1 MAIALNSDIS
11 VCTNTPCETKAQAS
25 HSFFFY
31 SWISMMSQRGY
42 PLFGHLRHAAL
53 AVRTEALS
61 TSCLDHLF
69 VRGQPI
75 RRKLTQRAKWPK
87 CMSINTKMV
96 RPKNQVWAACLG
108 LACPQLLVSHS

>member
-1 MAIALNSDIS
+1 
-11 VCTNTPCETKAQAS
+11 
-25 HSFFFY
+25 
-31 SWISMMSQRGY
+31 MMSQRGY
-42 PLFGHLRHAAL
+42 SLFGHLRHAAL

-75 RRKLTQRAKWPK
+75 RRKLTLAFERDKWPK

-96 RPKNQVWAACLG
+96 RPKNQVWAAYLG
-108 LACPQLLVSHS
+108 LASPQLLASHS

>member
-1 MAIALNSDIS
+1 
-11 VCTNTPCETKAQAS
+11 
-25 HSFFFY
+25 
-31 SWISMMSQRGY
+31 MMSQRGY

>member
-1 MAIALNSDIS
+1 
-11 VCTNTPCETKAQAS
+11 
-25 HSFFFY
+25 
-31 SWISMMSQRGY
+31 MMSQRGY
-42 PLFGHLRHAAL
+42 PLFGLLRHAAL

-75 RRKLTQRAKWPK
+75 RRDKWPK

-108 LACPQLLVSHS
+108 LACPQLLASPSIVLASETDMFSFQECKIVSRKGTHYMLLSHSCP